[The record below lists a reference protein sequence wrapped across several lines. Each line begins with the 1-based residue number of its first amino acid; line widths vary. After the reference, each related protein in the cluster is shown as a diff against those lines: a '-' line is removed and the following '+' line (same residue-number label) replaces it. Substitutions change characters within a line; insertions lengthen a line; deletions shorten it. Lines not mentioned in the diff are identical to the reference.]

1 MSWRRL
7 PRRSLAVSAV
17 LSLGAVVPVD
27 VVVVRVLHERDWTWG
42 TIAAVAAV
50 VAVLIVAGIV
60 AYEVARLRATRW
72 RLTRERLELRS
83 GVVSRQHR
91 SVPRDRVRSVDLR
104 ADPVRRAFGLTVVK
118 IGTGGHGDENA
129 ELTLDPL
136 TVSEAETLRRV
147 LLSGAPAD
155 AFLTEDP
162 VLAGEPSRRDELVSA
177 TEAAWGSAP
186 FRKDEAPQ
194 GNGLPEGDETSRRS
208 GRHRGNEASLGG
220 GRSRGSAA
228 SRGNGPSQ
236 EDEASSGHGSSWG
249 GGPAGA
255 MRAVEVVARL
265 RWPWVRYAP
274 LTVWSF
280 AGAALVLGVLYKP
293 LDALGVEVFSA
304 ETAALVWGWLTER
317 PWVTIPVV
325 VAGNVA
331 AGVTGALLIFVE
343 SWGGYRLEREPGRP
357 GAPEDTGPDARPASR
372 DGRWRVRRGLLTSR
386 SLTLDESRLRGVEIR
401 EPLLL
406 RLGGGA
412 RVTAVATGLGKA
424 REGETEDVAAL
435 TPPLPQAEA
444 VRIAALVAGGRLPA
458 PVPHPAAARRRRVRR
473 ALIAAVVPAV
483 ALAAMAMWI
492 RNGGAEAWTRGS
504 GLGAWAGGGG
514 LGSWAGTG
522 DVQAWIR
529 DGALEAWVWGA
540 VAAVLLLVLPLA
552 LLVAVAG
559 YRGLGHGL
567 GGRHLLARSGAV
579 VRRTVALDRGGIV
592 GWTIT
597 QSYVQRRAGLLTV
610 SATTAAGDGHYDV
623 VDVGGDTGLELA
635 ARAVPGLLDPFL
647 VRSGPGA
654 GCPPTS
660 RAPSADAAVPSQG
673 PRSF

>member
-27 VVVVRVLHERDWTWG
+27 VVVVRVLHGRDWTWG
-42 TIAAVAAV
+42 AIAAVAAV
-50 VAVLIVAGIV
+50 TAVLVVAGVV
-60 AYEVARLRATRW
+60 AYDVTRLRATRW

-118 IGTGGHGDENA
+118 IGTGGHGDEGA

-136 TVSEAETLRRV
+136 PVSEAEALRRV
-147 LLSGAPAD
+147 LLSGAPAG
-155 AFLTEDP
+155 AFLAEDP
-162 VLAGEPSRRDELVSA
+162 VPAGAPSREGEPLR
-177 TEAAWGSAP
+177 G
-186 FRKDEAPQ
+186 
-194 GNGLPEGDETSRRS
+194 GETSRGS
-208 GRHRGNEASLGG
+208 GPSRGGET
-220 GRSRGSAA
+220 SRGS
-228 SRGNGPSQ
+228 GPSR
-236 EDEASSGHGSSWG
+236 EDEASGERGRSWG
-249 GGPAGA
+249 DGPAGA
-255 MRAVEVVARL
+255 ARAVEVVVRL

-304 ETAALVWGWLTER
+304 GTAALVWGWLTER

-325 VAGNVA
+325 LAGNVA
-331 AGVTGALLIFVE
+331 AGVTGAVLIFVE

-357 GAPEDTGPDARPASR
+357 GAPGRPAGPYGGAVEPAVEPCGRLAPR

-386 SLTLDESRLRGVEIR
+386 SLTLDESRLRGAEIR

-412 RVTAVATGLGKA
+412 RVKAVATGLGKA

-435 TPPLPQAEA
+435 TPPLPRAEA
-444 VRIAALVAGGRLPA
+444 ARIAALVAGGRLPE

-473 ALIAAVVPAV
+473 ALIVAGAPAV
-483 ALAAMAMWI
+483 ALAATATWI
-492 RNGGAEAWTRGS
+492 RNGGAEAWVRGG
-504 GLGAWAGGGG
+504 GLGAWA
-514 LGSWAGTG
+514 
-522 DVQAWIR
+522 R
-529 DGALEAWVWGA
+529 DGAVRAWIGDGTLEAWAWGA
-540 VAAVLLLVLPLA
+540 AAAVPLLVLPLA

-597 QSYVQRRAGLLTV
+597 QSYLQRRAGLLTV

-647 VRSGPGA
+647 VRG
-654 GCPPTS
+654 
-660 RAPSADAAVPSQG
+660 G
-673 PRSF
+673 PRTG

>member
-7 PRRSLAVSAV
+7 PRRGLAVSAV

-27 VVVVRVLHERDWTWG
+27 VVVVRVLHGLDWTWG
-42 TIAAVAAV
+42 EIAAVAAV
-50 VAVLIVAGIV
+50 AAALIMAGVV
-60 AYEVARLRATRW
+60 AYDVMRLRATRW

-118 IGTGGHGDENA
+118 IGTGGHGDESA

-136 TVSEAETLRRV
+136 TVTEAEALRQV

-155 AFLTEDP
+155 AFLTDDP
-162 VLAGEPSRRDELVSA
+162 VLVGAPSGGDRPSQGSEAPAGDGHSRGDGHFAGDRRSEGDGRPPAEGPSRGDEATQGNEPSRGAVPVG
-177 TEAAWGSAP
+177 AA
-186 FRKDEAPQ
+186 
-194 GNGLPEGDETSRRS
+194 
-208 GRHRGNEASLGG
+208 
-220 GRSRGSAA
+220 
-228 SRGNGPSQ
+228 
-236 EDEASSGHGSSWG
+236 
-249 GGPAGA
+249 
-255 MRAVEVVARL
+255 RAVEVVVRL
-265 RWPWVRYAP
+265 RWPWIRYAP

-280 AGAALVLGVLYKP
+280 AGAALVLGALYKP
-293 LDALGVEVFSA
+293 LDALGVEVFSG
-304 ETAALVWGWLTER
+304 ETAAVVWDWLTGR
-317 PWVTIPVV
+317 PWMTIPLV
-325 VAGNVA
+325 VAGNVV
-331 AGVTGALLIFVE
+331 AGVTGAVLIFVE

-357 GAPEDTGPDARPASR
+357 GASQGAGRGAPHDGRPPARR

-386 SLTLDESRLRGVEIR
+386 SLTLDESRLRGVEIS

-412 RVTAVATGLGKA
+412 RVKAVATGLGKA
-424 REGETEDVAAL
+424 REGESEDVAAL
-435 TPPLPQAEA
+435 TPPLPRAQAA
-444 VRIAALVAGGRLPA
+444 HIAARIAGERLPE
-458 PVPHPAAARRRRVRR
+458 PVPHATAARRRRVRR
-473 ALIAAVVPAV
+473 ALIIAVAPAV
-483 ALAAMAMWI
+483 ALAATATWI
-492 RNGGAEAWTRGS
+492 RNGGAGAWTRDG
-504 GLGAWAGGGG
+504 GLGAWAR
-514 LGSWAGTG
+514 TG

-540 VAAVLLLVLPLA
+540 MAAVLLLVLPLA
-552 LLVAVAG
+552 LLLAVAG

-647 VRSGPGA
+647 VRGG
-654 GCPPTS
+654 S
-660 RAPSADAAVPSQG
+660 RG
-673 PRSF
+673 G